1 MNKKLI
7 FLDIDGTLTLPGSN
21 EPPRSALEAIR
32 AARAAGP
39 KVFLCSGRNLDM
51 LSPPAPARLR
61 RRRRQR
67 RRLRV
72 RGRAGALRLPDD
84 RLADRARA
92 AAHAEGVPLA
102 LYGHTHR
109 ARLESREGL
118 TLLNPGAIGRAA
130 RPSYAVLMIEDGS
143 FSAELKTL

>member
-32 AARAAGP
+32 AARAAGH

-51 LSPPAPARLR
+51 LSPLLPLGFDGAVASGGGYVFADGQVLYDCPMTASQTER
-61 RRRRQR
+61 
-67 RRLRV
+67 
-72 RGRAGALRLPDD
+72 ALRLF
-84 RLADRARA
+84 
-92 AAHAEGVPLA
+92 AEGVPLA

-130 RPSYAVLMIEDGS
+130 RPSYAVLTIEDGS